1 MRTSITTSLFPTQ
14 ISLEAPGSSFYSSE
28 ASEFSQN
35 WWAYGLNYTN
45 VFNFICNSE
54 AGPVTPDETSGWVPT
69 KQGSVVGGSIY
80 RKHHMRRNL

>member
-14 ISLEAPGSSFYSSE
+14 ISLEALGCSFYPSG

-45 VFNFICNSE
+45 VFNLIRNSE
-54 AGPVTPDETSGWVPT
+54 AGPVTPNETSL
-69 KQGSVVGGSIY
+69 QID
-80 RKHHMRRNL
+80 RRMTGFGYASKSAAFA